1 MSKWIRAVGAI
12 LGTVT
17 MLAGLVPV
25 VQGQDPTKV
34 GPDVYKSLFEN
45 ERVRAN
51 MITFKPGATIV
62 MHAHPDHVLYWITGG
77 TLRITNQSEK
87 PAEITGKE
95 GDVMFLPAVT
105 HAAENI
111 GKTEIRIFQ
120 VELKEPTPL
129 KQATE
134 KK

>member
-1 MSKWIRAVGAI
+1 MTRQMRVIAGV
-12 LGTVT
+12 
-17 MLAGLVPV
+17 LATIALLASMVPI

-34 GPDVYKSLFEN
+34 DATIYKSLFEN

-51 MITFKPGATIV
+51 MITFLPGKSIA
-62 MHAHPDHVLYWITGG
+62 MHAHPDHVIYWITGG
-77 TLRITNQSEK
+77 TLRITNQGEK
-87 PAEITGKE
+87 PVEITGKE
-95 GDVMFLPAVT
+95 GDVMFLPAVS

-120 VELKEPTPL
+120 VELKEPAPAKPDST
-129 KQATE
+129 